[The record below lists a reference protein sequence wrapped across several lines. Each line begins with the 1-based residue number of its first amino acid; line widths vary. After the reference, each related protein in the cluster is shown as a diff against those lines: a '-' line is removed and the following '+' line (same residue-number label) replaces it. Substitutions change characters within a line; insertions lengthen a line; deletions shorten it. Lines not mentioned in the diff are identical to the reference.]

1 MSPRARPSEESAV
14 ADNPATAT
22 TERTFTEAEVQE
34 RIRAAT
40 STTQSDL
47 RAAAMERDLYKRQ
60 VTTAEGA
67 QTDAERLL
75 GQAKATIDALQKA
88 EGMTDDIVSWSN
100 WKGQKEAEIA
110 SARTDLDRQARKVEI
125 GNLSAR
131 YGVPEVALANAS
143 SPEEMVRIA
152 LDHVH
157 ANPPASA
164 DPLAPASATSA
175 VPVGTPAATAAAPVN
190 PMPPSPEPDRG
201 GAGNTG
207 NTSTARGKDRIQEH
221 LAQDPA
227 WRAFAEQ
234 FPDTL

>member
-1 MSPRARPSEESAV
+1 M

-22 TERTFTEAEVQE
+22 TERTFTEVEVQE

-110 SARTDLDRQARKVEI
+110 SARTDLDRGKWRSGISLLGMGCPRWLWPTRVPRKRWC
-125 GNLSAR
+125 GSR
-131 YGVPEVALANAS
+131 WTMS
-143 SPEEMVRIA
+143 MRT
-152 LDHVH
+152 H
-157 ANPPASA
+157 
-164 DPLAPASATSA
+164 PLQP
-175 VPVGTPAATAAAPVN
+175 TP
-190 PMPPSPEPDRG
+190 
-201 GAGNTG
+201 
-207 NTSTARGKDRIQEH
+207 
-221 LAQDPA
+221 
-227 WRAFAEQ
+227 
-234 FPDTL
+234 